1 MKNNIELLHFLN
13 QVQTAISHLL
23 QDGDIADNEAAQSTA
38 KNLLREA
45 EELQKK
51 YKTCSK
57 CGIAQTST
65 GICASCAFTEYE
77 NKMSECHQY
86 GLCISHPEELDN
98 QPLCVTCDICP
109 RKK

>member
-23 QDGDIADNEAAQSTA
+23 QDGDIADNETAQSTA
-38 KNLLREA
+38 KNLLSEA
-45 EELQKK
+45 EVLQKK

-65 GICASCAFTEYE
+65 GTCASCAYTQYE
-77 NKMSECHQY
+77 NKNGLEQKHTKECGWHTDW
-86 GLCISHPEELDN
+86 HN
-98 QPLCVTCDICP
+98 CDCGAFN
-109 RKK
+109 K